1 MKKGEPIDTVKALAF
16 DVFGTVV
23 DWRAGIIEEGR
34 ALGRRKAIEADWVGF
49 ADAWRGRYQPSM
61 SRVRNGEVPWTNL
74 DSLHRA
80 SLDELLEE
88 FGITTLDEQEK
99 DELNRAWHRL
109 QPWPDSVEGLGRL
122 KKKYILATFSNGNVA
137 LLVNMARNARLP
149 WDAILGAEVV
159 KHYKPQP
166 QSYLLSAQ
174 LLDLAPHQCMM
185 VAAHNGDLTTAGAL
199 GFRTAFVRRPTEHGA
214 DQKTDL
220 EAEHDFDVIS
230 ESFTD
235 LADQLGC

>member
-1 MKKGEPIDTVKALAF
+1 MKEGKPIDTVKALAF

-23 DWRAGIIEEGR
+23 DWRTGIIEEGR
-34 ALGRRKAIEADWVGF
+34 ALGRRKAIEADWVAF

-61 SRVRNGEVPWTNL
+61 SRVRNGEVPWANL

-80 SLDELLEE
+80 SLNGLLEE

-99 DELNRAWHRL
+99 DDLNRAWHRL
-109 QPWPDSVEGLGRL
+109 QPWPDSVEGLDRL
-122 KKKYILATFSNGNVA
+122 KKKFILATFSNGNVA
-137 LLVNMARNARLP
+137 LLVNMARNACLP

-159 KHYKPQP
+159 GHYKPQP

-185 VAAHNGDLTTAGAL
+185 VAAHNDDLVTAGAL
-199 GFRTAFVRRPTEHGA
+199 GFRTAFVRRPTEYGP

-220 EAEHDFDVIS
+220 DAKHPFDVIS

-235 LADQLGC
+235 LADRLGC